1 MRLAALSGLL
11 ICSLVVTREAAG
23 DDADRFVETAK
34 ALIKAINSDD
44 SAAIQASFDAA
55 MQQALPP
62 EKSMPFFR
70 GLVSALGKLKEAGA
84 PQVTGPTAIVRVT
97 AERGAWDFKIS
108 LDSAGKIAGLLITP
122 SAAKAPAPAAVPAAA
137 PAQRFTK
144 VVNKIIQA
152 INSND
157 SAAVQASFDATMQQ
171 ALPADK
177 ATPFFGG
184 LVSAFGKL
192 KQAGAPQVANSSPG
206 TGPTAIVRVT
216 AERGAWDFKL
226 MLDGA
231 DKISS
236 LEVTP
241 AGSGPPGNATSGL
254 TSGLTGNATGGSSV
268 REWSDVTGKFHVT
281 AELVGVKDGNAQLKT
296 SDGNVISVPVA
307 KLSAKDQ
314 EAVKKLPAAA
324 SK

>member
-1 MRLAALSGLL
+1 MRLATLSGLL
-11 ICSLVVTREAAG
+11 ICSLVITRAAAG
-23 DDADRFVETAK
+23 EEADRFLETAK
-34 ALIKAINSDD
+34 TLIKAINSDD

-62 EKSMPFFR
+62 EKSTPFFR

-97 AERGAWDFKIS
+97 AERGAWDFKIT
-108 LDSAGKIAGLLITP
+108 LDATGKIAGLLVTP
-122 SAAKAPAPAAVPAAA
+122 SAVKAPAPAAVPAAT

-144 VVNKIIQA
+144 VVNKLIQA

-157 SAAVQASFDATMQQ
+157 SAAIQASLDATMQQ

-184 LVSAFGKL
+184 LVSAFGML
-192 KQAGAPQVANSSPG
+192 KQAGAPQVAATPAG

-216 AERGAWDFKL
+216 AERGAWDFKIT
-226 MLDGA
+226 LDAA
-231 DKISS
+231 DKIAS

-241 AGSGPPGNATSGL
+241 SGPPANSAGNSP
-254 TSGLTGNATGGSSV
+254 V
-268 REWSDVTGKFHVT
+268 REWSDATGKFHVT
-281 AELVGVKDGNAQLKT
+281 AELVGVKDGNVVLKT
-296 SDGNVISVPVA
+296 SDGKVISVPVA
-307 KLSAKDQ
+307 KLSALDQ
-314 EAVKKLPAAA
+314 EAAKKLTP
-324 SK
+324 SLPVK